1 MINPGL
7 MAYTFLEQRAKAA
20 AGQMHFAI
28 CSTDKGLRRVFSFG
42 EKTGCTQNLLVGLIA
57 GGLLVGVSFFCLQG
71 ITGLRSNST
80 DHAEAD
86 KSFENNDSG
95 DREE

>member
-7 MAYTFLEQRAKAA
+7 MAYNVLEQRAKAVGGPNA
-20 AGQMHFAI
+20 F
-28 CSTDKGLRRVFSFG
+28 CDLLEKGISIG
-42 EKTGCTQNLLVGLIA
+42 EKTGCTRNLLVGLIA
-57 GGLLVGVSFFCLQG
+57 GGLLGGVSSFCLQG

-80 DHAEAD
+80 DHAEAN